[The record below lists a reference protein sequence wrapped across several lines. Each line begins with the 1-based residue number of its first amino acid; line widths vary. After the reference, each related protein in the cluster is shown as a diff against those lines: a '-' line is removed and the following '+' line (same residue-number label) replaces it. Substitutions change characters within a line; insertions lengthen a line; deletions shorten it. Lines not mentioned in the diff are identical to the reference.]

1 MSIDRPKPNI
11 ADYKMVIFFWNGLL
25 QIFQNE
31 ILVWNLLTLG
41 GFLKLAKFA
50 GLIWELF
57 LIRRILGNSEPNLG
71 LQKSPIRRP

>member
-1 MSIDRPKPNI
+1 MANDKIVR
-11 ADYKMVIFFWNGLL
+11 FFWNGLL
-25 QIFQNE
+25 QIFQNG
-31 ILVWNLLTLG
+31 IFVWNLPTLW

-57 LIRRILGNSEPNLG
+57 LIRRVLGNSEPNFG